1 MKDVLISG
9 RRIARE
15 LQIFLGCIVLAL
27 ALNIY
32 AIHEYNTQWKELWT
46 TLHITLAVAIVVYVL
61 LGILR
66 FLICGLSRIFRRKT
80 G

>member
-9 RRIARE
+9 GRIARE
-15 LQIFLGCIVLAL
+15 FKIFLGCFVLAL
-27 ALNIY
+27 ALNAY
-32 AIHEYNTQWKELWT
+32 SIHAYNTQWKELLT
-46 TLHITLAVAIVVYVL
+46 TLHITLALAIILYVL

-66 FLICGLSRIFRRKT
+66 FLLCGVARLFRRKT

>member
-15 LQIFLGCIVLAL
+15 LRIFLGCFVLAL
-27 ALNIY
+27 GLNVYSIIKY
-32 AIHEYNTQWKELWT
+32 QTEWKELLT
-46 TLHITLAVAIVVYVL
+46 TLHITLALAVVIYVL

-66 FLICGLSRIFRRKT
+66 FIICGAARLFRRKT